1 MRKERKRMTLKQSCL
16 FSVAIICLTGATVMN
31 AGALEPAFVENTSV
45 YTDISGSRC
54 RTIRVVR
61 ESGASVQSC
70 PGVAGYKL
78 EVEDD
83 DARMSIA
90 VVAPGGKRSELSY
103 WQVITSAFSSLGNKA
118 EWRVTRLKGKT
129 TPVAL
134 IVRVNA
140 SEDPSNP
147 QKTTSYLAVAKITAA
162 KTCVTD
168 KIGPGATANEEARRA
183 ADTAATRPCLEDTSQ
198 E

>member
-1 MRKERKRMTLKQSCL
+1 ML
-16 FSVAIICLTGATVMN
+16 CLTCAAVIN
-31 AGALEPAFVENTSV
+31 AGALAPEPVANTSI
-45 YTDISGSRC
+45 YTDISGNRC
-54 RTIRVVR
+54 RTISVNR
-61 ESGASVQSC
+61 ESGATVQSC

-83 DARMSIA
+83 DARMSIS
-90 VVAPGGKRSELSY
+90 VVAPGGKKSELSY

-118 EWRVTRLKGKT
+118 EWRVTTIKGKT

-147 QKTTSYLAVAKITAA
+147 QKTTSYLAVAKITAE

-168 KIGPGATANEEARRA
+168 KIGPSATANEEARRA
-183 ADTAATRPCLEDTSQ
+183 ADSAATKPCLEDTSQ

>member
-1 MRKERKRMTLKQSCL
+1 MKLKLASL
-16 FSVAIICLTGATVMN
+16 FSVALLCLIGAAVMN
-31 AGALEPAFVENTSV
+31 AGALAPEPVSNTSI

-54 RTIRVVR
+54 RTISVNR

-83 DARMSIA
+83 DARMSIS
-90 VVAPGGKRSELSY
+90 VVAPGGKKSELSY
-103 WQVITSAFSSLGNKA
+103 WQVITPNFSSLGNKA
-118 EWRVTRLKGKT
+118 EWRVTTTKGKT

-140 SEDPSNP
+140 NEDSSNP
-147 QKTTSYLAVAKITAA
+147 QKVTSYLAVAKITAA

-168 KIGPGATANEEARRA
+168 KIGPSATANEEARRA
-183 ADTAATRPCLEDTSQ
+183 ADSAATRPCLEDTSQ